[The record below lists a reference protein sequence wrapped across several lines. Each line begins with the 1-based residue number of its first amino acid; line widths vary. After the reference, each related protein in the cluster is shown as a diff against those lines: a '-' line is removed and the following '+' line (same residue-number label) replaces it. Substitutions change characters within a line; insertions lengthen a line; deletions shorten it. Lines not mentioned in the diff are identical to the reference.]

1 MKPDPNLLKVSFCR
15 HSDLPKPPRW
25 QSVPIHL
32 VQVLIDQPIGC
43 RVHLLGILAL
53 IAIVGM
59 SSTLIAAGTSATEQ
73 AKIIFRKRCT
83 ACHTYGKGIKV
94 GPDLKGATERRNR
107 DWLVRFIASSSSV
120 IRSGDPIAT
129 KLFLDFKK
137 ERMPD
142 WSDLSQEQICAL
154 LDYLAAAGPL
164 QKEPD
169 ERDAITATAQEIERG
184 RQLFHGVTRLN
195 HGSAAC
201 DTCHS
206 IGDGQWR
213 DGSLGPN
220 LSHVYFKYGDRALT
234 DFLRHPCFAREPE
247 RSASDYLT
255 AQELFDLKAY
265 MAKAAGL
272 RIPSAA
278 LSVPMPMKGGAE
290 RFSEHWSAEKP

>member
-73 AKIIFRKRCT
+73 AKVIFRKRCT

-107 DWLVRFIASSSSV
+107 EWLLRFVASSSSV
-120 IRSGDPIAT
+120 IRSGDPTAT
-129 KLFLDFKK
+129 KLFRDFKQ

-142 WSDLSQEQICAL
+142 WVDLSREQIAAL
-154 LDYLAAAGPL
+154 LDFLAADGPL

-169 ERDAITATAQEIERG
+169 ERDATTATAAEVESG
-184 RQLFHGVTRLN
+184 RQLF
-195 HGSAAC
+195 
-201 DTCHS
+201 
-206 IGDGQWR
+206 
-213 DGSLGPN
+213 
-220 LSHVYFKYGDRALT
+220 
-234 DFLRHPCFAREPE
+234 
-247 RSASDYLT
+247 
-255 AQELFDLKAY
+255 
-265 MAKAAGL
+265 
-272 RIPSAA
+272 
-278 LSVPMPMKGGAE
+278 
-290 RFSEHWSAEKP
+290 